1 MKLQDNSENQKK
13 VVKELEKV
21 ATEQFKLLVLNK
33 KQPQDLEE
41 NNQRF
46 EELNICIEKYGID
59 AEFVRHCVKKI
70 QKYKL
75 LNACSLGLVKKFNHK
90 KDQYRKRIADKL
102 KDSYDVVIDLSDVD
116 NLVFPVFD
124 KPKVSIIIPCYNGFD
139 ITMKCLRSVLA
150 HTQDIPYEVII
161 ADDKSTDEIKNIEQ
175 HAQNVRRVVNTLE
188 NGFVN
193 NCNSGAAV
201 AKGEYL
207 FFLNN
212 DTQVQPNY
220 LQPLVDV
227 LDTQKDIYI
236 TGSMMIYPN
245 GVLQEA
251 GGVIFR
257 DASAHRY
264 GWGRKWLLSHDI
276 NHGRDTDYVSGAAL
290 LVRSD
295 VFNKLNGF
303 DKQYHPGYYEDT
315 DLCLRVWYQLQGRVF
330 FNPES
335 KVVHFDSSTF
345 PSEKK
350 QQLMNRNR
358 ELIFNRF
365 KYQLS
370 KYHCAFDNF
379 SFKAR
384 DGAAFKLQMLVLDL
398 EILTPNH
405 DTGSKNT
412 LLYMELFKKHG
423 CNVKFMP
430 LMALPEKARFAQEL
444 VYRGF
449 EVITH
454 EQEEFFKEFGKD
466 LDLILVN
473 RPMVAEKYMP
483 LIRKYTH
490 AFVIFQGQDLH
501 YLRLYREDQKNHV
514 AKAEENL
521 VKNREYELSLYQK
534 MDLSL
539 FVSEAEKD
547 LVQKQLPCNHM
558 TNVPVVF
565 YDDKLMDNFSYDPE
579 NRLDIGFI
587 AGFAH
592 TPNIEA
598 AVFFVKEVFP
608 LVVKAIPNIKF
619 YIIGSKPADEVKAL
633 ACDNVVVTGF
643 VTDEELANYYSKLK
657 LVVAPL
663 RFGAGVKGKVI
674 ESIFNKV
681 PIVTTDIGAEG
692 IDNSLDIIS
701 LGNTAQE
708 LADKII
714 SLYQDEQKL
723 KELSEKSVQF
733 IKENFTAE
741 VAYDHIAKFL
751 PPKFSNEMMLDRIAE
766 ILKS

>member
-1 MKLQDNSENQKK
+1 
-13 VVKELEKV
+13 
-21 ATEQFKLLVLNK
+21 
-33 KQPQDLEE
+33 
-41 NNQRF
+41 
-46 EELNICIEKYGID
+46 
-59 AEFVRHCVKKI
+59 
-70 QKYKL
+70 
-75 LNACSLGLVKKFNHK
+75 
-90 KDQYRKRIADKL
+90 
-102 KDSYDVVIDLSDVD
+102 
-116 NLVFPVFD
+116 
-124 KPKVSIIIPCYNGFD
+124 
-139 ITMKCLRSVLA
+139 
-150 HTQDIPYEVII
+150 
-161 ADDKSTDEIKNIEQ
+161 
-175 HAQNVRRVVNTLE
+175 
-188 NGFVN
+188 
-193 NCNSGAAV
+193 
-201 AKGEYL
+201 
-207 FFLNN
+207 
-212 DTQVQPNY
+212 
-220 LQPLVDV
+220 
-227 LDTQKDIYI
+227 
-236 TGSMMIYPN
+236 
-245 GVLQEA
+245 
-251 GGVIFR
+251 
-257 DASAHRY
+257 
-264 GWGRKWLLSHDI
+264 
-276 NHGRDTDYVSGAAL
+276 
-290 LVRSD
+290 
-295 VFNKLNGF
+295 
-303 DKQYHPGYYEDT
+303 
-315 DLCLRVWYQLQGRVF
+315 
-330 FNPES
+330 
-335 KVVHFDSSTF
+335 
-345 PSEKK
+345 
-350 QQLMNRNR
+350 
-358 ELIFNRF
+358 
-365 KYQLS
+365 
-370 KYHCAFDNF
+370 
-379 SFKAR
+379 
-384 DGAAFKLQMLVLDL
+384 
-398 EILTPNH
+398 
-405 DTGSKNT
+405 
-412 LLYMELFKKHG
+412 
-423 CNVKFMP
+423 
-430 LMALPEKARFAQEL
+430 
-444 VYRGF
+444 
-449 EVITH
+449 
-454 EQEEFFKEFGKD
+454 
-466 LDLILVN
+466 
-473 RPMVAEKYMP
+473 MP

-565 YDDKLMDNFSYDPE
+565 YDDKLMDNFSYEPE